1 MPRGL
6 KETSG
11 LITIGF
17 SATESAPNTFTQA
30 QTDLQLNV
38 LDREVFVVY
47 GISMDVSPPDAVP
60 GLNTGTFASLST
72 TSRTTIGDLSVS
84 NVLATGAD
92 QIRGGIAD
100 GVGFSFNS
108 SDTPAT
114 QLEYLGIIATNDFF
128 IQIASQNNVN
138 PKTVFGR
145 MYGVRST
152 ADATIYS
159 ALVQSELLSA
169 N

>member
-1 MPRGL
+1 MPKGL

-11 LITIGF
+11 LISIGF
-17 SATESAPNTFTQA
+17 SATESAANTFTEV

-47 GISMDVSPPDAVP
+47 GIQLDVAPPDAVA
-60 GLNTGTFASLST
+60 GQNTGTFASLST
-72 TSRTTIGDLSVS
+72 TSRTTLGDLSVS
-84 NVLATGAD
+84 NVLATAAD

-100 GVGFSFNS
+100 GVGFSFTSN
-108 SDTPAT
+108 DTPAT

-128 IQIASQNNVN
+128 VQVNSQNNIS

-145 MYGVRST
+145 MYGVRSV